1 MSTKKIVSPAQ
12 ASGFR
17 PETLRDAAYQ
27 GAHSAET
34 LAACARFLRDIQ
46 PDILEAGIKEEHRKE
61 LNEGWQVRFNEL
73 HPADLFIVKEGLYIK
88 VADRKVKLPDGTV
101 TAEFGVGLAMGLT
114 SQEFGKLKGEDP
126 NKHAII
132 RGWRES
138 FSKYCSGRLAE
149 MISILTKDA
158 KAAELA
164 ANGGT
169 VQRKTLNF
177 TETLEK
183 VFAELTK
190 QRKNKTAKGDTT
202 APDEIK
208 WRMACDA
215 LRKELNRKEEPKVE
229 EKTE

>member
-12 ASGFR
+12 ASGFV

-46 PDILEAGIKEEHRKE
+46 PDVLEKGVTDENAKE
-61 LNEGWQVRFNEL
+61 LKEGWQVRFNERN
-73 HPADLFIVKEGLYIK
+73 PADLYILKEGVYIK

-126 NKHAII
+126 NKHAIVK
-132 RGWRES
+132 GWRES

-183 VFAELTK
+183 VLVELTK
-190 QRKNKTAKGDTT
+190 QRKNKQAKGDTT
-202 APDEIK
+202 SPDEVK

>member
-1 MSTKKIVSPAQ
+1 MSTKKIIRPAQ
-12 ASGFR
+12 ASGFV

-34 LAACARFLRDIQ
+34 LAACARFVRDIQ
-46 PDILEAGIKEEHRKE
+46 PDILEAGIKEEYRKE
-61 LNEGWQVRFNEL
+61 LNEGWMVRYNERN
-73 HPADLFIVKEGLYIK
+73 PADLYILKEGVYIK
-88 VADRKVKLPDGTV
+88 VEDRKVRLPDGTV

-132 RGWRES
+132 KSWRES

-183 VFAELTK
+183 VLAELTK
-190 QRKNKTAKGDTT
+190 QRKNKQAKGDTT
-202 APDEIK
+202 SPDEIK